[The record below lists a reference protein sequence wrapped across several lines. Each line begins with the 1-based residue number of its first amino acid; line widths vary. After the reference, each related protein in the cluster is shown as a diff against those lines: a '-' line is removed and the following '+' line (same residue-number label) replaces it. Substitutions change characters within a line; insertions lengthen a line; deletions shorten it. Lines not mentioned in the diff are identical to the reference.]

1 MSEPIDLQILKRL
14 TPFEPTIIKVCIYA
28 VKDYSLTKKHLGDF
42 CLQQFEEEKKKQLE
56 KFEHDWKIKKDEA
69 LNDSDLS
76 RFH

>member
-28 VKDYSLTKKHLGDF
+28 VKDYSLTEKYLDDF
-42 CLQQFEEEKKKQLE
+42 CLQDFEGEEKKAIEEFDNEWE
-56 KFEHDWKIKKDEA
+56 KKEDEA
-69 LNDSDLS
+69 INDSDLS